1 MRWDTSKVNIGMMI
15 MAMVLVDCYIDDDGK
30 RRRCGGIPAA
40 LWWFWIWWCRW
51 ERTCAWYM
59 RHTSISGK
67 PNGGAHFW
75 NQITMCCPLSLFQ
88 EGQERCKTGIVDDYF
103 DWIKMVIGTFF
114 LVPGW
119 GCWGEKTKTPSRG
132 ETSRPHFYKV
142 GNAIITKVSWHY
154 HHWDFHLSQ
163 AIKELRTCWTEA
175 IVPQLEVSFFFAL
188 GSFFFFHI

>member
-1 MRWDTSKVNIGMMI
+1 MR
-15 MAMVLVDCYIDDDGK
+15 
-30 RRRCGGIPAA
+30 R
-40 LWWFWIWWCRW
+40 
-51 ERTCAWYM
+51 
-59 RHTSISGK
+59 TSISGTISK

-132 ETSRPHFYKV
+132 KTSRPHFYKV
-142 GNAIITKVSWHY
+142 GNAIITKASCHF

-175 IVPQLEVSFFFAL
+175 IVPQLEVSFFCLGEFFSSRFRNHFLECAL
-188 GSFFFFHI
+188 ILISYNYPHD

>member
-1 MRWDTSKVNIGMMI
+1 MM
-15 MAMVLVDCYIDDDGK
+15 MEKGGDVVGYQRHCDGSEYDDAGK
-30 RRRCGGIPAA
+30 RGPVLGTWGIPVFQVIHQNQMGA
-40 LWWFWIWWCRW
+40 
-51 ERTCAWYM
+51 
-59 RHTSISGK
+59 
-67 PNGGAHFW
+67 GAHFW

-103 DWIKMVIGTFF
+103 DWIKMIIGTFF

-142 GNAIITKVSWHY
+142 GNAIITKVSCHY

-175 IVPQLEVSFFFAL
+175 IVPQLEVSFFCLDEFFSPDL
-188 GSFFFFHI
+188 GISS